1 MSKIDTKEVPVE
13 LHYIEKNGDMVS
25 ANKMFVFLFM
35 DLEGDRIGIRSPD
48 GFSEGHYFISLKEL
62 TRFLEGRGV

>member
-1 MSKIDTKEVPVE
+1 MP
-13 LHYIEKNGDMVS
+13 
-25 ANKMFVFLFM
+25 VFLFM